1 MRAPGIGSGLPITDW
16 VNMMVKAEATPKM
29 KQFQSQQTKLDT
41 QLSSYGQ
48 LKSSLSEFKDM
59 LEKMQKDEAFEKRS
73 VTINGKDQPF
83 TATADK
89 NAISGNF
96 DISVQQLASEQKT
109 ALGNVDADAKFSGT
123 LEFSVGKN
131 DPESFSVDIKEGSS
145 LKEVADA
152 INKSPDNKGV
162 QATIITSVKEGKTTS
177 QLVLV
182 GQDTGEDSQFSISA
196 SGDKALTDMVEAKD
210 VGDLAEQNKNTTAKN
225 AKFTVDGQAM
235 ESSTNKVKDAIQGIT
250 LELTD
255 VSEKVGTDAYK
266 TNRITV
272 DYDRDGVKESLKKF
286 VDAYNKVIDVT
297 TELTKYNKE
306 TKKAAPLT
314 GDSLTRSLNTEMRGI
329 LTAPDENN
337 KDIKFL
343 ADLGITS
350 DRDGKLQID
359 DKKLD
364 GALEKHFTQAG
375 DMFGGKDGII
385 GKMESLMKDYV
396 GTGGTLTEKDK
407 TLQEQKSK
415 LDTQISAFEK
425 HMKEYE
431 ARVTAQF
438 SALDQSI
445 AQMNQQMSTLMSS
458 LA

>member
-59 LEKMQKDEAFEKRS
+59 LETMQKDEAFEKRS

-83 TATADK
+83 SATADK

-109 ALGNVDADAKFSGT
+109 TLKGVSADTKFSGT
-123 LEFSVGKN
+123 LDFSVGK
-131 DPESFSVDIKEGSS
+131 DGSETFSVDIKEGSS
-145 LKEVADA
+145 LKDVADA

-162 QATIITSVKEGKTTS
+162 KATILAGDDGTSR
-177 QLVLV
+177 LVLV
-182 GQDTGEDSQFSISA
+182 GQDTGEENKFTV
-196 SGDKALTDMVEAKD
+196 SGAGSTELTDMLGGQSTQPAKD
-210 VGDLAEQNKNTTAKN
+210 AE
-225 AKFTVDGQAM
+225 FTVDGQKM
-235 ESSTNKVKDAIQGIT
+235 TSSTNKVKNAIQGIT

-255 VSEKVGTDAYK
+255 VSEKVGDAYK
-266 TNRITV
+266 TNRITI
-272 DYDRDGVKESLKKF
+272 DYDRDGVKDSLKKF

-306 TKKAAPLT
+306 TKTAAPLT
-314 GDSLTRSLNTEMRGI
+314 GDSLTRTLNTEMRGI

-343 ADLGITS
+343 ADLGISS
-350 DRDGKLQID
+350 DRDGKLKID

-364 GALEKHFTQAG
+364 EALEKHFTQAG

-415 LDTQISAFEK
+415 LDSEISAFDK
-425 HMKEYE
+425 RMKEYE

-445 AQMNQQMSTLMSS
+445 AQMNQQMSSLMSS

>member
-1 MRAPGIGSGLPITDW
+1 MRAPGIGSNLPITDW
-16 VNMMVKAEATPKM
+16 VNMMVKAEATPKL
-29 KQFQSQQTKLDT
+29 KQFQSQNTKLET
-41 QLSSYGQ
+41 QISSYGQ

-83 TATADK
+83 KATADK

-109 ALGNVDADAKFSGT
+109 ALGNVEADAKFSGK
-123 LEFSVGKN
+123 LDFAVGK
-131 DPESFSVDIKEGSS
+131 DGSETFSVDIKDGSS
-145 LKEVADA
+145 LKDVADA

-162 QATIITSVKEGKTTS
+162 QATIITSVKDGKTTS
-177 QLVLV
+177 QLVFV
-182 GQDTGEDSQFSISA
+182 GQETGEDSQFTISA
-196 SGDKALTDMVEAKD
+196 SGDAALTDMVNAKD
-210 VGDLAEQNKNTTAKN
+210 SGELQAQNDKTKAKN

-255 VSEKVGTDAYK
+255 VSDTSDGTNFK
-266 TNRITV
+266 TNRITI
-272 DYDRDGVKESLKKF
+272 DYDRDGVKDSLKKF
-286 VDAYNKVIDVT
+286 VDAYNKVIGVT

-314 GDSLTRSLNTEMRGI
+314 GDSLTRTLNTEMRGI

-343 ADLGITS
+343 ADLGISS

-364 GALEKHFTQAG
+364 EALEKHFTQAG

-415 LDTQISAFEK
+415 LETEISAFDK
-425 HMKEYE
+425 RMKEYE

-438 SALDQSI
+438 NALDQSI
-445 AQMNQQMSTLMSS
+445 AQMTQQMNTLTS
-458 LA
+458 LLG

>member
-29 KQFQSQQTKLDT
+29 KQFQSQNTKLET
-41 QLSSYGQ
+41 QISSYGQ

-83 TATADK
+83 SATADK

-109 ALGNVDADAKFSGT
+109 TLKGVSADTKFSGT
-123 LEFSVGKN
+123 LDFSVGK
-131 DPESFSVDIKEGSS
+131 DGSETFSVDIKEGSS
-145 LKEVADA
+145 LKDVADA

-162 QATIITSVKEGKTTS
+162 KATILAGDDGTSR
-177 QLVLV
+177 LVLV
-182 GQDTGEDSQFSISA
+182 GQDTGEENKFTV
-196 SGDKALTDMVEAKD
+196 SGAGSTELTDMLGGQSTQAAKD
-210 VGDLAEQNKNTTAKN
+210 AE
-225 AKFTVDGQAM
+225 FTVDGQKM
-235 ESSTNKVKDAIQGIT
+235 TSSTNKVKNAIQGIT

-255 VSEKVGTDAYK
+255 VSEKVGDAYK
-266 TNRITV
+266 TNRITI
-272 DYDRDGVKESLKKF
+272 DYDRDGVKDSLKKF

-314 GDSLTRSLNTEMRGI
+314 GDSLTRTLNTEMRGI

-364 GALEKHFTQAG
+364 EALEKHFTQAG

>member
-83 TATADK
+83 SATADK

-109 ALGNVDADAKFSGT
+109 TLNGVNADAKFSGT
-123 LEFSVGKN
+123 LDFSVGK
-131 DPESFSVDIKEGSS
+131 DGSETFSVDIKEGSS

-162 QATIITSVKEGKTTS
+162 KATILAGNDGTSR
-177 QLVLV
+177 LVLV
-182 GQDTGEDSQFSISA
+182 GQDTGEENQFTVA
-196 SGDKALTDMVEAKD
+196 GSGSTELADMLGGQSTQPAKD
-210 VGDLAEQNKNTTAKN
+210 
-225 AKFTVDGQAM
+225 AKFTVDGQNM
-235 ESSTNKVKDAIQGIT
+235 TSSTNKVKNAIQGIT

-272 DYDRDGVKESLKKF
+272 DYDRDGVKDSLKKF

>member
-29 KQFQSQQTKLDT
+29 KQFQSQNTKLET
-41 QLSSYGQ
+41 QISSYGQ

-83 TATADK
+83 SATADK

-109 ALGNVDADAKFSGT
+109 TLKGASADTKFSGT
-123 LEFSVGKN
+123 LDFSVGK
-131 DPESFSVDIKEGSS
+131 DGSETFSVDIKEGSS
-145 LKEVADA
+145 LKDVADA

-162 QATIITSVKEGKTTS
+162 KATILAGDDGTSR
-177 QLVLV
+177 LVLV
-182 GQDTGEDSQFSISA
+182 GQDTGEENKFTV
-196 SGDKALTDMVEAKD
+196 SGAGSTELTDMLGGQSTQAAKD
-210 VGDLAEQNKNTTAKN
+210 AE
-225 AKFTVDGQAM
+225 FTVDGQKM
-235 ESSTNKVKDAIQGIT
+235 TSSTNKVKNAIQGIT

-255 VSEKVGTDAYK
+255 VSEKVGDAYK
-266 TNRITV
+266 TNRITI
-272 DYDRDGVKESLKKF
+272 DYDRDGVKDSLKKF

-306 TKKAAPLT
+306 TKTAAPLT
-314 GDSLTRSLNTEMRGI
+314 GDSLTRTLNSEMRGI

-364 GALEKHFTQAG
+364 EALEKHFTQAG

-415 LDTQISAFEK
+415 LDSEISAFDK
-425 HMKEYE
+425 RMKEYE

-445 AQMNQQMSTLMSS
+445 AQMNQQMSSLMSS

>member
-29 KQFQSQQTKLDT
+29 KQFQSQNTKLET
-41 QLSSYGQ
+41 QISSYGQ

-83 TATADK
+83 SATADK

-109 ALGNVDADAKFSGT
+109 TLKGVSADTKFSGT
-123 LEFSVGKN
+123 LDFSVGK
-131 DPESFSVDIKEGSS
+131 DGSETFSVDIKEGSS
-145 LKEVADA
+145 LKDVADA

-162 QATIITSVKEGKTTS
+162 KATILAGDDGTSR
-177 QLVLV
+177 LVLV
-182 GQDTGEDSQFSISA
+182 GQDTGEENKFTV
-196 SGDKALTDMVEAKD
+196 SGAGSTELTDMLGGQSTQAAKD
-210 VGDLAEQNKNTTAKN
+210 AE
-225 AKFTVDGQAM
+225 FTVDGQKM
-235 ESSTNKVKDAIQGIT
+235 TSSTNKVKNAIQGIT
-250 LELTD
+250 LELSD
-255 VSEKVGTDAYK
+255 VSEKVGDAYK
-266 TNRITV
+266 TNRITI
-272 DYDRDGVKESLKKF
+272 DYDRDGVKDSLKKF

-306 TKKAAPLT
+306 TKTAAPLT
-314 GDSLTRSLNTEMRGI
+314 GDSLTRTLNSEMRGI

-364 GALEKHFTQAG
+364 EALEKHFTQAG
-375 DMFGGKDGII
+375 DMFGGKNGII

-415 LDTQISAFEK
+415 LDSEISAFDK
-425 HMKEYE
+425 RMKEYE

-445 AQMNQQMSTLMSS
+445 AQMNQQMSSLMSS

>member
-83 TATADK
+83 SATADK

-109 ALGNVDADAKFSGT
+109 TLNGVNADAKFSGT
-123 LEFSVGKN
+123 LDFSVGK
-131 DPESFSVDIKEGSS
+131 DGSETFSVDIKEGSS

-162 QATIITSVKEGKTTS
+162 KATILAGNDGTSR
-177 QLVLV
+177 LVLV
-182 GQDTGEDSQFSISA
+182 GQDTGEENKFTVA
-196 SGDKALTDMVEAKD
+196 GSGSTELTNMLAGQSTQPAKD
-210 VGDLAEQNKNTTAKN
+210 AE
-225 AKFTVDGQAM
+225 FTVDGQKM
-235 ESSTNKVKDAIQGIT
+235 TSSTNKVKNAIQGIT

-255 VSEKVGTDAYK
+255 VSEKVGDAYK
-266 TNRITV
+266 TNRITI
-272 DYDRDGVKESLKKF
+272 DYDRDGVKDSLKKF

>member
-1 MRAPGIGSGLPITDW
+1 MTDW

-83 TATADK
+83 KATADK

-109 ALGNVDADAKFSGT
+109 ALGNVEADAKFSGK
-123 LEFSVGKN
+123 LDFAVGK
-131 DPESFSVDIKEGSS
+131 DGSETFSVDIKDGSS
-145 LKEVADA
+145 LKDVADA
-152 INKSPDNKGV
+152 INKSPGNKGV
-162 QATIITSVKEGKTTS
+162 QATIITSVKDGKTTS

-182 GQDTGEDSQFSISA
+182 GQETGEDSQFTISA
-196 SGDKALTDMVEAKD
+196 SGDAALTDMVNAKD
-210 VGDLAEQNKNTTAKN
+210 SGELQAQNDKTKAKN

-255 VSEKVGTDAYK
+255 VSDTSDGTNFK

-272 DYDRDGVKESLKKF
+272 DYDRDGVKDSLKKF

-306 TKKAAPLT
+306 TKTAAPLT
-314 GDSLTRSLNTEMRGI
+314 GDSLTRTLNTEMRGI

-364 GALEKHFTQAG
+364 EALEKHFTQAG
-375 DMFGGKDGII
+375 DMFGGKDGIV

-458 LA
+458 LS

>member
-29 KQFQSQQTKLDT
+29 KQFQSQNTKLET
-41 QLSSYGQ
+41 QISSYGQ

-83 TATADK
+83 SATADK

-109 ALGNVDADAKFSGT
+109 TLKGVSADTKFSGT
-123 LEFSVGKN
+123 LDFSVGK
-131 DPESFSVDIKEGSS
+131 DGSETFSVDIKEGSS
-145 LKEVADA
+145 LKDVADA

-162 QATIITSVKEGKTTS
+162 KATILAGDDGTSR
-177 QLVLV
+177 LVLV
-182 GQDTGEDSQFSISA
+182 GQDTGEEHKFTV
-196 SGDKALTDMVEAKD
+196 SGAGSTELTDMLGGQSTQAAKD
-210 VGDLAEQNKNTTAKN
+210 AE
-225 AKFTVDGQAM
+225 FTVDGQKM
-235 ESSTNKVKDAIQGIT
+235 TSSTNKVKNAIQGIT

-255 VSEKVGTDAYK
+255 VSEKVGDAYK
-266 TNRITV
+266 TNRITI
-272 DYDRDGVKESLKKF
+272 DYDRDGVKDSLKKF

-314 GDSLTRSLNTEMRGI
+314 GDSLTRTLNTEMRGI

-364 GALEKHFTQAG
+364 EALEKHFTQAG

>member
-29 KQFQSQQTKLDT
+29 KQFQSQNTKLET
-41 QLSSYGQ
+41 QISSYGQ

-83 TATADK
+83 SATADK

-109 ALGNVDADAKFSGT
+109 TLKGVSADTKFSGT
-123 LEFSVGKN
+123 LDFSVGK
-131 DPESFSVDIKEGSS
+131 DGSETFSVDIKDGSS
-145 LKEVADA
+145 LKDVADA

-162 QATIITSVKEGKTTS
+162 KATILAGDDGTSR
-177 QLVLV
+177 LVLV
-182 GQDTGEDSQFSISA
+182 GQDTGEENKFTV
-196 SGDKALTDMVEAKD
+196 SGAGSTELTDMLGGQSTQAAKD
-210 VGDLAEQNKNTTAKN
+210 AE
-225 AKFTVDGQAM
+225 FTVDGQKM
-235 ESSTNKVKDAIQGIT
+235 TSSTNKVKNAIQGIT

-255 VSEKVGTDAYK
+255 VSEKVGDAYK
-266 TNRITV
+266 TNRITI
-272 DYDRDGVKESLKKF
+272 DYDRDGVKDSLKKF

-306 TKKAAPLT
+306 TKTAAPLT
-314 GDSLTRSLNTEMRGI
+314 GDSLTRTLNSEMRGI

-364 GALEKHFTQAG
+364 EALEKHFTQAG
-375 DMFGGKDGII
+375 DMFGGKNGII

>member
-1 MRAPGIGSGLPITDW
+1 
-16 VNMMVKAEATPKM
+16 
-29 KQFQSQQTKLDT
+29 QSQNTKLET
-41 QLSSYGQ
+41 QISSYGQ

-83 TATADK
+83 KATADK

-109 ALGNVDADAKFSGT
+109 ALGNVEADAKFSGK
-123 LEFSVGKN
+123 LDFAVGK
-131 DPESFSVDIKEGSS
+131 DGSETFSVDIKDGSS
-145 LKEVADA
+145 LKDVADA

-162 QATIITSVKEGKTTS
+162 QATIITSVKDGKTTS

-182 GQDTGEDSQFSISA
+182 GQETGEDSQFTISA
-196 SGDKALTDMVEAKD
+196 SGDAALTDMVNAKD
-210 VGDLAEQNKNTTAKN
+210 SGALQAQNDKTKAKN

-255 VSEKVGTDAYK
+255 VSDTSDGTNFK
-266 TNRITV
+266 TNRITI
-272 DYDRDGVKESLKKF
+272 DYDRDGVKDSLKKF

-306 TKKAAPLT
+306 TKTAAPLT
-314 GDSLTRSLNTEMRGI
+314 GDSLTRTLNTEMRGI

-350 DRDGKLQID
+350 DRDGKLKID

-364 GALEKHFTQAG
+364 EALDKHFTQAG

-415 LDTQISAFEK
+415 LDSEISAFDK
-425 HMKEYE
+425 RMKEYE

-445 AQMNQQMSTLMSS
+445 AQMNQQMSSLMSS

>member
-29 KQFQSQQTKLDT
+29 KQFQSQNTKLET
-41 QLSSYGQ
+41 QISSYGQ

-83 TATADK
+83 SATADK

-109 ALGNVDADAKFSGT
+109 TLKGVSADTKFSGT
-123 LEFSVGKN
+123 LDFSVGK
-131 DPESFSVDIKEGSS
+131 DGSETFSVDIKEGCS
-145 LKEVADA
+145 LKDVADA

-162 QATIITSVKEGKTTS
+162 KATILAGDDGTSR
-177 QLVLV
+177 LVLV
-182 GQDTGEDSQFSISA
+182 GQDTGEENKFTV
-196 SGDKALTDMVEAKD
+196 SGAGSTELTDMLGGQSTQAAKD
-210 VGDLAEQNKNTTAKN
+210 AE
-225 AKFTVDGQAM
+225 FTVDGQKM
-235 ESSTNKVKDAIQGIT
+235 TSSTNKVKNAIQGIT

-255 VSEKVGTDAYK
+255 VSEKVGDAYK

-272 DYDRDGVKESLKKF
+272 DYDRDGVKDSLKKF

-306 TKKAAPLT
+306 TKTAAPLT
-314 GDSLTRSLNTEMRGI
+314 GDSLTRTLNSEMRGI

-364 GALEKHFTQAG
+364 EALEKHFTQAG

-415 LDTQISAFEK
+415 LDSEISAFDK
-425 HMKEYE
+425 RMKEYE

-445 AQMNQQMSTLMSS
+445 AQMNQQMSSLMSS

>member
-83 TATADK
+83 SATADK

-109 ALGNVDADAKFSGT
+109 TLNGVNADAKFSGT
-123 LEFSVGKN
+123 LDFSVGK
-131 DPESFSVDIKEGSS
+131 DGSETFSVDIKEGSS

-162 QATIITSVKEGKTTS
+162 KATILAGNDGTSR
-177 QLVLV
+177 LVLV
-182 GQDTGEDSQFSISA
+182 GQDTGEENQFTVA
-196 SGDKALTDMVEAKD
+196 GSGSTELTDMLGGQSTQPAKD
-210 VGDLAEQNKNTTAKN
+210 
-225 AKFTVDGQAM
+225 AKFTVDGQNM
-235 ESSTNKVKDAIQGIT
+235 TSSTNKVKNAIQGIT

-255 VSEKVGTDAYK
+255 VSEKVGDAYK
-266 TNRITV
+266 TNRITI
-272 DYDRDGVKESLKKF
+272 DYDRDGVKDSLKKF

>member
-29 KQFQSQQTKLDT
+29 KQFQSQNTKLET

-83 TATADK
+83 SATADK

-109 ALGNVDADAKFSGT
+109 TLKGVSADTKFSGT
-123 LEFSVGKN
+123 LDFSVGK
-131 DPESFSVDIKEGSS
+131 DGSETFSVDIKEGSS
-145 LKEVADA
+145 LKDVADA

-162 QATIITSVKEGKTTS
+162 KATILAGDDGTSR
-177 QLVLV
+177 LVLV
-182 GQDTGEDSQFSISA
+182 GQDTGEENKFTV
-196 SGDKALTDMVEAKD
+196 SGAGSTELTDMLGGQSTQAAKD
-210 VGDLAEQNKNTTAKN
+210 AE
-225 AKFTVDGQAM
+225 FTVDGQKM
-235 ESSTNKVKDAIQGIT
+235 TSSTNKVKNAIQGIT

-255 VSEKVGTDAYK
+255 VSEKVGDAYK
-266 TNRITV
+266 TNRITI
-272 DYDRDGVKESLKKF
+272 DYDRDGVKDSLKKF

-314 GDSLTRSLNTEMRGI
+314 GDSLTRTLNTEMRGI

-364 GALEKHFTQAG
+364 EALEKHFTQAG

-385 GKMESLMKDYV
+385 GKMESLMKGYV

>member
-29 KQFQSQQTKLDT
+29 KQFQSQNTKLET
-41 QLSSYGQ
+41 QISSYGQ

-96 DISVQQLASEQKT
+96 DITVQQLASEQKT
-109 ALGNVDADAKFSGT
+109 TLGGVGADDKFSGK
-123 LEFSVGKN
+123 LDFAVGK
-131 DPESFSVDIKEGSS
+131 DGSETFSVDIKEGSS
-145 LKEVADA
+145 LKDVADA

-162 QATIITSVKEGKTTS
+162 KATILTGNDGTSRI
-177 QLVLV
+177 VLV
-182 GQDTGEDSQFSISA
+182 GQDTGQNNKFTVSA
-196 SGDKALTDMVEAKD
+196 SDSGTGSTSLTDMVKAKSTQDAKD
-210 VGDLAEQNKNTTAKN
+210 AV
-225 AKFTVDGQAM
+225 FTVDGQKM
-235 ESSTNKVKDAIQGIT
+235 TSSTNKVKDAIQGIT

-255 VSEKVGTDAYK
+255 VSETTDGTNFK
-266 TNRITV
+266 SNRITV
-272 DYDRDGVKESLKKF
+272 DYDRDGVKDSLKKF

-306 TKKAAPLT
+306 TKTAAPLT
-314 GDSLTRSLNTEMRGI
+314 GDSLTRTLNADMRGI

-364 GALEKHFTQAG
+364 DALEKHFTQAG

-415 LDTQISAFEK
+415 LDSEISAFDK
-425 HMKEYE
+425 RMKEYE
-431 ARVTAQF
+431 TRVTAQF

-445 AQMNQQMSTLMSS
+445 AQMNQQMSSLMSS

>member
-29 KQFQSQQTKLDT
+29 KQFQSQNTKLET
-41 QLSSYGQ
+41 QISSYGQ

-109 ALGNVDADAKFSGT
+109 ALGNVEADAKFSGK
-123 LEFSVGKN
+123 LDFAVGK
-131 DPESFSVDIKEGSS
+131 DGSETFSVDIKDGSS
-145 LKEVADA
+145 LKDVADA

-162 QATIITSVKEGKTTS
+162 QATIITSVKDGKTTS

-182 GQDTGEDSQFSISA
+182 GQETGEDSQFTISA
-196 SGDKALTDMVEAKD
+196 SGDAALTDMVNAKD
-210 VGDLAEQNKNTTAKN
+210 SGALQAQNNKTKAKN

-255 VSEKVGTDAYK
+255 VSDTSDGTNFK
-266 TNRITV
+266 TNRITI
-272 DYDRDGVKESLKKF
+272 DYDRDGVKDSLKKF

-306 TKKAAPLT
+306 TKTAAPLT
-314 GDSLTRSLNTEMRGI
+314 GDSLTRTLNSEMRGI

-350 DRDGKLQID
+350 ERDGKLQID

-364 GALEKHFTQAG
+364 EALEKHFTQAG

-415 LDTQISAFEK
+415 LDAQISAFEK

>member
-29 KQFQSQQTKLDT
+29 KQFQSQNTKLET
-41 QLSSYGQ
+41 QISSYGQ

-83 TATADK
+83 SATADK

-109 ALGNVDADAKFSGT
+109 TLKGVSADTKFSGT
-123 LEFSVGKN
+123 LDFSVGK
-131 DPESFSVDIKEGSS
+131 DGSETFSVDIKEGSS
-145 LKEVADA
+145 LKDVADA

-162 QATIITSVKEGKTTS
+162 KATILAGDDGTSR
-177 QLVLV
+177 LVLV
-182 GQDTGEDSQFSISA
+182 GQDTGEENKFTV
-196 SGDKALTDMVEAKD
+196 SGAGSTELTDMLGGQSTQAAKD
-210 VGDLAEQNKNTTAKN
+210 AE
-225 AKFTVDGQAM
+225 FTVDGQKM
-235 ESSTNKVKDAIQGIT
+235 TSSTNKVKNAIQGIT

-255 VSEKVGTDAYK
+255 VSEKVGDAYK
-266 TNRITV
+266 TNRITI
-272 DYDRDGVKESLKKF
+272 DYDRDGVKDSLKKF

-314 GDSLTRSLNTEMRGI
+314 GDSLTRTLNTEMRGI